1 MFLPGIVT
9 DLQILVSDLDLNFS
23 NSIVSAIK
31 NLKGVS
37 GLKITVVD
45 SVESTLE
52 KLRDEVWH
60 IIFIDSEYTLPILET
75 KVLQKQPNSYLLS
88 PIVVFLFHANKIE
101 MPEILS
107 NTTSF
112 SFSRNELDL
121 ALIDVIVRTAKEN
134 LRQNIFLET
143 ILLATNQHAIV
154 AVTDPEGLITHVND
168 QFCSVSE
175 YAREDLIGKNHSFL
189 SSRYHPKEF
198 FADMWETIKAGHVW
212 HGDIKNLT
220 SSGKPIWLQTTIIPF
235 QNEKGNLNRIV
246 TVRTDI
252 TKIKEQ
258 HDLAVNSLVQSTN
271 FLANVSHEI
280 RTPLHVIQGIASI
293 LEEREDAEC
302 IDYLASLKTAASTL
316 KVMVDDILDYAKFE
330 KHQLK
335 LELLPTKLPVS
346 AQQIAALFNMTAKSK
361 GIELLVNCSENLPK
375 VMIDPTRLN
384 QILVNLVGNAIKFTD
399 KGRVIV
405 DIECLNSSRD
415 ESLLKIAITDTGI
428 GISAASLP
436 HLFQPF
442 VQANVSVCRNF
453 GGTGLGLSISKSLVE
468 LMNGSIEVS
477 STEGVGSTFV
487 VIIPVVHVDESSS
500 HSIRSQSRTD
510 SEYVVIDDD
519 VLCRIVTVAML
530 KKIGVSAV
538 AFADGYSAIEYM
550 KTRSV
555 QAVFVDNQLPDM
567 TGKDVAKSIRSLG
580 GEFATIPVVALTGDS
595 PDGYDYKSDGFSDW
609 LMKPVSQ
616 AQFIDS
622 VQRH

>member
-1 MFLPGIVT
+1 MFLPGIFT
-9 DLQILVSDLDLNFS
+9 DLHILVSDLDLNFS
-23 NSIVSAIK
+23 TSIVSAIK

-37 GLKITVVD
+37 GIKITVVD
-45 SVESTLE
+45 SVESTIE

-60 IIFIDSEYTLPILET
+60 IIFIDSEYSLPILET
-75 KVLQKQPNSYLLS
+75 KILQKQPNSYLLS
-88 PIVVFLFHANKIE
+88 PIVVFLFHANKVE
-101 MPEILS
+101 LPEILS

-134 LRQNIFLET
+134 LRQNVFLET

-154 AVTDPEGLITHVND
+154 AVTDPEGIITHVND
-168 QFCSVSE
+168 QFCSASE
-175 YAREDLIGKNHSFL
+175 YAREELIGKNHSFL
-189 SSRYHPKEF
+189 SSRYHPKDF
-198 FADMWETIKAGHVW
+198 FTDMWEKMNAGQVW

-220 SSGKPIWLQTTIIPF
+220 RSGKPLWLQTTIIPF
-235 QNEKGNLNRIV
+235 QNEKGVLNRIV

-258 HDLAVNSLVQSTN
+258 HDLAVNNVVQSTN

-280 RTPLHVIQGIASI
+280 RTPIHVIQGIGSM
-293 LEEREDAEC
+293 LDERKDQDLVDC
-302 IDYLASLKTAASTL
+302 LASLKTAATSL
-316 KVMVDDILDYAKFE
+316 KVMVDDILDYTKFE
-330 KHQLK
+330 KRQVK
-335 LELLPTKLPVS
+335 LELLPTNLKAS
-346 AQQIAALFNMTAKSK
+346 AHQIATLFNMTAKGK
-361 GIELLVNCSENLPK
+361 GIELFVNCSENLPQ

-399 KGRVIV
+399 QGSVKVE
-405 DIECLNSSRD
+405 IECLKYSSN
-415 ESLLKIAITDTGI
+415 ESQLKITVTDTGI
-428 GISAASLP
+428 GISALSLP

-442 VQANVSVCRNF
+442 MQANVSVCRRF

-477 STEGVGSTFV
+477 SIEGVGSTFV
-487 VIIPVVHVDESSS
+487 VNIPVVHTTEISLQ
-500 HSIRSQSRTD
+500 SIRSQLRTD

-519 VLCRIVTVAML
+519 VLCRIVNVAML
-530 KKIGVSAV
+530 KKIGVNAI
-538 AFADGYSAIEYM
+538 AFADGLSAIEYM

-555 QAVFVDNQLPDM
+555 QAVFVDNHLPDM